1 MRASV
6 TVAAAGYLRDH
17 QNHNCHFPQG
27 SLQPVLQHPYGMH
40 SIAGWEET
48 LATAAG
54 DAALAVQEGIL
65 SQAIALLQILFFLV
79 YKEKVRSKEK
89 YVSSLEDCAVSGREE
104 ETAELCRPMW
114 QDIFLE
120 ADDDGN
126 GVLTWVHMTAKTL
139 NCKLLK

>member
-1 MRASV
+1 
-6 TVAAAGYLRDH
+6 
-17 QNHNCHFPQG
+17 
-27 SLQPVLQHPYGMH
+27 MH

-65 SQAIALLQILFFLV
+65 SQAIALLQILFFLA

-89 YVSSLEDCAVSGREE
+89 YVSSLEDCPVSSREE

>member
-1 MRASV
+1 
-6 TVAAAGYLRDH
+6 
-17 QNHNCHFPQG
+17 
-27 SLQPVLQHPYGMH
+27 MH